1 MFGKKLKSNRLA
13 QLQIVGAID
22 FAHAAFAELTD
33 DALSL
38 RENCASEKARVIN

>member
-22 FAHAAFAELTD
+22 FAHAAFAEEAD
-33 DALSL
+33 DAIAFC
-38 RENCASEKARVIN
+38 ENCARDEARVIN